1 MSKKERVAYTDAVL
15 CLQSKP
21 SISPP
26 GLVPGARSRF
36 DDFQAVHINQTLSI
50 HFNVG
55 TSNDRSGFYA
65 GLLFLRRG
73 CYLGTVFSPGCS
85 KRLFVMSVAT
95 RDISRKYMFF
105 DTAAVADHLF
115 RYWDWPKY
123 ADDPI
128 GSPLFDG
135 SAYSLSGDGEAI
147 PHDGPFF
154 SVPNTAFSRTLPA
167 AGGGG
172 CVQGGP
178 FANMTV
184 NLGPLNFNGS
194 LPGYIGSGSGFDYN
208 PRCLTRDINSNMSSQ
223 YLNYQVISNAIGNS
237 STYSDFNKTLYYPGL
252 HAIGHF
258 VIGGLMDDSFT
269 SPGDPAFYFHHA
281 QVDRVWTIWQQ
292 QNAAKRQYELT
303 GTTTWFN
310 SKQWRPLFSFP
321 SYLKMRLVLCDERL
335 TGKTVPPSPNIT
347 MADIQDM
354 GYLGE
359 SRSAG
364 DVMSTLDGPFCYV
377 YE

>member
-50 HFNVG
+50 HFNA
-55 TSNDRSGFYA
+55 R
-65 GLLFLRRG
+65 LL
-73 CYLGTVFSPGCS
+73 PWH
-85 KRLFVMSVAT
+85 RLFTWLYEEAL
-95 RDISRKYMFF
+95 RNECGYKGYQP
-105 DTAAVADHLF
+105 
-115 RYWDWPKY
+115 YWDWPKY

-147 PHDGPFF
+147 PHGDLVFATPKT
-154 SVPNTAFSRTLPA
+154 NFSRTLPP

-194 LPGYIGSGSGFDYN
+194 LPGYVGSGSGFDYN

-223 YLNYQVISNAIGNS
+223 YLNYQAISNAIGNS

-252 HAIGHF
+252 HAVGHF

-292 QNAAKRQYELT
+292 QDAAKRQYELT

-310 SKQWRPLFSFP
+310 I
-321 SYLKMRLVLCDERL
+321 
-335 TGKTVPPSPNIT
+335 PPSPNIT
-347 MADIQDM
+347 MADIQDI